1 MGFLFQL
8 ASSLGPAL
16 LIPQPW
22 FWQEKLSVG
31 ASGGSSALQAWKS
44 MRAWAKQISA
54 GRVFLLNGSRWPC
67 FAQGS
72 FLQKCCFFRKFI
84 PAAQGS
90 PRRMLGFIP
99 NPVGGAGGDSPPVLP
114 RALLVA
120 AIRAGLQNVIR
131 LSGSSWNVPTAAH
144 RTGSCSPNPSF
155 LPPSS
160 QALSA
165 EHELP
170 C

>member
-1 MGFLFQL
+1 MWELSTPSLEEHEGLGKANLCREGFPFEWQQMALFCSGIIPTKVLFFQEVHPSGPREPK
-8 ASSLGPAL
+8 ANAGIYPQSS
-16 LIPQPW
+16 
-22 FWQEKLSVG
+22 
-31 ASGGSSALQAWKS
+31 
-44 MRAWAKQISA
+44 
-54 GRVFLLNGSRWPC
+54 
-67 FAQGS
+67 
-72 FLQKCCFFRKFI
+72 
-84 PAAQGS
+84 
-90 PRRMLGFIP
+90 
-99 NPVGGAGGDSPPVLP
+99 GGAGGDSPPVLP